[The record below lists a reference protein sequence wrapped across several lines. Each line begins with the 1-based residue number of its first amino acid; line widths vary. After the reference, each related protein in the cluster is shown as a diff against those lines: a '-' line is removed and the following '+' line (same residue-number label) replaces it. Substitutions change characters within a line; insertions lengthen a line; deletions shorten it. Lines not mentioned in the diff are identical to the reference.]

1 MPGKILIIEDDKT
14 FSEYLKVVLE
24 KITSKLYFAS
34 EGNAALTILTKEH
47 PDLIITDLRLPG
59 ITGLEILAK
68 TKEFDNT
75 IPVIVIT
82 AFADMGNI
90 IRSMQHNAYDIF
102 RKPFDIERF
111 KSAVNNALASRRLD
125 YNEIIN
131 INEKKYESDSENILI
146 GNSPAIYD
154 LYKKIGK
161 VSSNRVS
168 VLIQGESG
176 TGKELVTRII
186 HQSGITKN
194 KPFIAVNCSALTE
207 TLLESELFGHVKG
220 SFTGATRNKKGKF
233 ELAEDGTIFLDE
245 ISEISHN
252 LQVKLLRVIQEK
264 EFEKV
269 GGEETIPM
277 KARLV
282 VASNTS
288 LADLVKRG
296 KFREDLY
303 YRLNVFSIE
312 IPPLRQRKDDLPE
325 LTIHF
330 LKKINRELNKNVN
343 IIPFDAMELL
353 QNYDWTGN
361 VRELENILM
370 QAVILAKG
378 EVLEKGYILLDKN
391 GDLHQKSYPD
401 INKKLSLAD
410 MEKNHIKVVLDEV
423 KWDKKEACKILG
435 IAKTTLYNKLEAYG
449 IKRYIIVLP
458 PALMSL
464 LNMLF
469 S

>member
-1 MPGKILIIEDDKT
+1 MSGKILIIEDDKI
-14 FSEYLKVVLE
+14 FSEYLKAVLQN
-24 KITSKLYFAS
+24 ISSRLYFARDGDS
-34 EGNAALTILTKEH
+34 ALNILKKER
-47 PDLIITDLRLPG
+47 PDLVITDLRLPDISG
-59 ITGLEILAK
+59 IEILAK
-68 TKEFDNT
+68 TKEFNNQ

-90 IRSMQHNAYDIF
+90 IQSMQQNAYDIF
-102 RKPFDIERF
+102 RKPFDIDRF
-111 KSAVNNALASRRLD
+111 KSAVTNALNSRKLD
-125 YNEIIN
+125 DKEIIN

-161 VSSNRVS
+161 VSSSRVS

-245 ISEISHN
+245 ISEVSQN
-252 LQVKLLRVIQEK
+252 LQVKLLRVLQEK

-282 VASNTS
+282 VASNKNLT
-288 LADLVKRG
+288 DLVKSG

-312 IPPLRQRKDDLPE
+312 IPPLRQRKSDLPE

-330 LKKINRELNKNVN
+330 LKKINGELNKNVN
-343 IIPFDAMELL
+343 IIPYDTMELL

-378 EVLEKGYILLDKN
+378 EVLEKEYILLGRN
-391 GDLHQKSYPD
+391 GELHYTGHPD

-410 MEKNHIKVVLDEV
+410 IEKNHIKIVLDEV
-423 KWDKKEACKILG
+423 NWDKKEASKILG
-435 IAKTTLYNKLEAYG
+435 IAKTTLYNKLETYG
-449 IKRYIIVLP
+449 IKKYIIVL
-458 PALMSL
+458 LMSL
-464 LNMLF
+464 LNIFF

>member
-1 MPGKILIIEDDKT
+1 MKMSGKILIIEDDT
-14 FSEYLKVVLE
+14 TYSEYLK
-24 KITSKLYFAS
+24 
-34 EGNAALTILTKEH
+34 AALQKISGKLFFAYDGNSALNILFKEH
-47 PDLIITDLRLPG
+47 PDLVVTDLRLPDISG
-59 ITGLEILAK
+59 IEILRRI
-68 TKEFDNT
+68 KEFDHR
-75 IPVIVIT
+75 IQVIVIT
-82 AFADMGNI
+82 AYADMSNI
-90 IRSMQHNAYDIF
+90 IQSMQHNAYDILQ
-102 RKPFDIERF
+102 KPIDIDRF
-111 KSAVNNALASRRLD
+111 ISAVKNALGSRKFD
-125 YNEIIN
+125 NSDIIN
-131 INEKKYESDSENILI
+131 INEKKYDSDSDNTLI

-194 KPFIAVNCSALTE
+194 KPFVAVNCSALTE

-282 VASNTS
+282 VASNNN

-296 KFREDLY
+296 KFREDLF

-312 IPPLRQRKDDLPE
+312 IPPLRYRKSDLPE
-325 LTIHF
+325 LAIHF
-330 LKKINRELNKNVN
+330 LKRINRDLNKNVN
-343 IIPFDAMELL
+343 IIPFDTMELL

-378 EVLEKGYILLDKN
+378 EVLEKEYILLDGYGEYHKN
-391 GDLHQKSYPD
+391 NYSKDK
-401 INKKLSLAD
+401 NLSLAEL
-410 MEKNHIKVVLDEV
+410 EKNHIRVILDEV
-423 KWDKKEACKILG
+423 NWDKKEACKILG
-435 IAKTTLYNKLEAYG
+435 IAKTTLYNKLEVYG
-449 IKRYIIVLP
+449 IRK
-458 PALMSL
+458 
-464 LNMLF
+464 
-469 S
+469 